1 MKLPLLPDVKPSM
14 NPYRADS
21 MTDLH
26 QIMCEDM
33 LYGEKWEYDWIT
45 NTDVIKENVF
55 AQADT
60 MNWECDISRF
70 WIPPSRWTMMVRQY
84 LNPQE
89 VEKWVHLIQKRT
101 IQKQRN
107 ANRMVLRTQTVAAR
121 YAGNATTRS
130 LGSCMLSI
138 SASLQP
144 APTIL
149 LHSRTGYQGYLTP
162 LDWSVAWHC
171 GRLVASALSMELTE
185 FRFQWFAETIQYHR
199 FRTIAFALGDEAER
213 KRFKATVAQH
223 KEDGVLPEYPALH
236 RNWEQYQKWLRADK
250 EGLTYN
256 ELSNYRSSQR
266 PRKRFHSQ
274 VRGYEYASQ
283 FADPGHKAF
292 PVLKPLDVKD
302 LTLSGIGLE

>member
-1 MKLPLLPDVKPSM
+1 MVTEFTAPT
-14 NPYRADS
+14 
-21 MTDLH
+21 MTQLH
-26 QIMCEDM
+26 NDMCEAM
-33 LYGEKWEYDWIT
+33 LYGHRDQYDWIT

-55 AQADT
+55 ATADT
-60 MNWECDISRF
+60 MDWECDVSRF

-89 VEKWVHLIQKRT
+89 VEEWVHLIRKRQT
-101 IQKQRN
+101 RSQRN

-138 SASLQP
+138 SMSLQSV
-144 APTIL
+144 PTVL
-149 LHSRTGYQGYLTP
+149 LHSRTGYLGYLSP
-162 LDWSVAWHC
+162 LDWSVAYHAA
-171 GRLVASALSMELTE
+171 RLAANALSMELTE

-199 FRTIAFALGDEAER
+199 FRTIAFPLGDEAER
-213 KRFKATVAQH
+213 TRFRTVVAQH
-223 KEDGVLPEYPALH
+223 KEDGVLPEYVALH

-250 EGLTYN
+250 AGITYN
-256 ELSNYRSSQR
+256 GLSNYRSSQR

-283 FADPGHKAF
+283 FADPGEKAF
-292 PVLKPLDVKD
+292 PVLKPLDVKT